1 MVWIWRQTDSGR
13 LPRQHLFGSGWK
25 TLVFPMP
32 ICYTQPAFAES
43 EFLRTMTTQ
52 RKKGLSKE
60 WILSAFLALFI
71 FSVGLAH
78 RLLWR
83 HTVEEI
89 YAEGEAIVG
98 RSF

>member
-1 MVWIWRQTDSGR
+1 
-13 LPRQHLFGSGWK
+13 
-25 TLVFPMP
+25 
-32 ICYTQPAFAES
+32 
-43 EFLRTMTTQ
+43 MTTQ